1 LKDVADSAAHSE
13 GGTKRARRPVKV
25 LRSAAV
31 RGAIGGTLP
40 TIPASSLFGL
50 KSVMG
55 VGMLGW
61 RAARPGQAKADV
73 AEVAELWR
81 AGNLRTA
88 VDASYPLE
96 KIQQIHEIL
105 DRRAN
110 QGRLIAMV

>member
-1 LKDVADSAAHSE
+1 
-13 GGTKRARRPVKV
+13 
-25 LRSAAV
+25 
-31 RGAIGGTLP
+31 
-40 TIPASSLFGL
+40 
-50 KSVMG
+50 MG
-55 VGMLGW
+55 VGMLDW
-61 RAARPGQAKADV
+61 RAARPDQAKADV

-110 QGRLIAMV
+110 QGTRGVLAWPAAVRIVGATSVRRLPSAPP